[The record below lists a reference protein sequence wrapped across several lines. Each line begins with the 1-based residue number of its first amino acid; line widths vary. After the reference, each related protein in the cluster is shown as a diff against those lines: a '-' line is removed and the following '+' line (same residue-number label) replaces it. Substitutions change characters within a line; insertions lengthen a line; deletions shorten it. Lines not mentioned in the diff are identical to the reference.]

1 MLEMLLEK
9 HYGNGS
15 TLGDEH
21 HRYSYEMFNGLIQ
34 SKRDELYSFGLR
46 EHQLV
51 LYKAENTLDTLILS
65 CSIMELGAVAVPFNP
80 SFSDSELNEL
90 KDLNQYAYFIDQ
102 HGVAA
107 LHEEH
112 EEGVVDPSIVNG
124 IFTSGSTGTPKLVC
138 HRLSNHIASANASAI
153 INPCDS
159 SDHWHVSLPIY
170 HIGGFSV
177 LFRAIVSGASL
188 TIGGRVEDPLF
199 IQEMGITHAS
209 MVATQ
214 LQRFKS
220 SVNDASVLRLKTLLI
235 GGGPTAEALLRSCAD
250 LPLRK
255 TYGMSEISS
264 QACTEGDNG
273 AMAVLD
279 SVELK
284 IDKDGE
290 ILLAGESLF
299 SGYLVGNQLKS
310 PESFFN
316 TGDIGRWEN
325 NRLLI
330 TGRKDNQFISGG
342 ENIQPEMIE
351 KQLLKL
357 EGVTQA
363 VVVPVACPEFGC
375 RPFAW
380 VNPNCS
386 ITQIKSDLK
395 NLLPRFMIPV
405 GFAEIP
411 DFMLVKGLKLSR
423 KKLTALA
430 EQERQSVSVT

>member
-1 MLEMLLEK
+1 MLETLLEK

-15 TLGDEH
+15 TLGDEQ
-21 HRYSYEMFNGLIQ
+21 HRFSYEMFNRLIQ
-34 SKRDELYSFGLR
+34 SKRDELYSFGLT

-51 LYKAENTLDTLILS
+51 LYKAANTLDTLILS
-65 CSIMELGAVAVPFNP
+65 CAIMELGAVAVPFNP
-80 SFSDSELNEL
+80 AFSETLLNEL
-90 KDLNQYAYFIDQ
+90 KTLNQYACFIDQ
-102 HGVAA
+102 HGVTG
-107 LHEEH
+107 LDEEH
-112 EEGVVDPSIVNG
+112 EEGVVDSSIVNG

-138 HRLSNHIASANASAI
+138 HRLSNHIASAKASAI

-199 IQEMGITHAS
+199 LQNMGITHAS

-214 LQRFKS
+214 LQRFK
-220 SVNDASVLRLKTLLI
+220 ASADNIKDLRLKTLLI
-235 GGGPTAEALLRSCAD
+235 GGGPTADKLLRLCAD

-264 QACTEGDNG
+264 QACTEGEDG
-273 AMAVLD
+273 SMEVLD

-284 IDKDGE
+284 VDEDGE

-299 SGYLVGNQLKS
+299 AGYLVSNQLRS
-310 PESFFN
+310 SEAFFR
-316 TGDIGRWEN
+316 TGDIGRWES

-357 EGVTQA
+357 EGVIQA
-363 VVVPVACPEFGC
+363 VVVPVECPEFVY

-380 VNPNCS
+380 VNPDCCFA
-386 ITQIKSDLK
+386 QIKSDLK
-395 NLLPRFMIPV
+395 NLLPSFMIPV
-405 GFAEIP
+405 GFAQIP
-411 DFMLVKGLKLSR
+411 DSMMVKGLKLSR
-423 KKLTALA
+423 KELTALA
-430 EQERQSVSVT
+430 EQER

>member
-1 MLEMLLEK
+1 MLETVLEK

-21 HRYSYEMFNGLIQ
+21 HRYSYEAFNRLIK

-65 CSIMELGAVAVPFNP
+65 CAIMELGAVAVPFNP
-80 SFSDSELNEL
+80 AFSESQLNEL
-90 KDLNQYAYFIDQ
+90 KALNQYAYFIDQ
-102 HGVAA
+102 HGVAG
-107 LHEEH
+107 LNEEH

-138 HRLSNHIASANASAI
+138 HRLSNHIASAKASAM

-188 TIGGRVEDPLF
+188 TIGGRVEDLLF
-199 IQEMGITHAS
+199 LQNMGITHAS

-214 LQRFKS
+214 LQRFK
-220 SVNDASVLRLKTLLI
+220 ASADNIKDLRLKTLLI
-235 GGGPTAEALLRSCAD
+235 GGGPTADKLLRLCAD

-264 QACTEGDNG
+264 QACTEGEDG
-273 AMAVLD
+273 SMEVLD

-284 IDKDGE
+284 VDEDGE

-299 SGYLVGNQLKS
+299 AGYLVSNQLRS
-310 PESFFN
+310 SEAFFR

-357 EGVTQA
+357 VGVTEA
-363 VVVPVACPEFGC
+363 IVVPVECPEFGY

-380 VNPNCS
+380 TNPDCCFA
-386 ITQIKSDLK
+386 QIKSDLK
-395 NLLPRFMIPV
+395 SLLPSFMIPV
-405 GFAEIP
+405 GFAQIP
-411 DFMLVKGLKLSR
+411 DSMLVKGLKLSR
-423 KKLTALA
+423 KELTAIA
-430 EQERQSVSVT
+430 EKEW